1 MAIITLQCFF
11 DWNSIRLTAR
21 LLVKQL
27 KDAENREQKKIKL
40 LYLLFT
46 DGNKE
51 ILAQAYSAEA
61 IYFNE
66 SLEVRSSF
74 VKVTIVPIK
83 MLTVW
88 YLFHRLGKYI

>member
-40 LYLLFT
+40 LYLLLT
-46 DGNKE
+46 DENKE
-51 ILAQAYSAEA
+51 ISAQAYSAEA

-66 SLEVRSSF
+66 CLEVCHYF
-74 VKVTIVPIK
+74 
-83 MLTVW
+83 
-88 YLFHRLGKYI
+88 Y